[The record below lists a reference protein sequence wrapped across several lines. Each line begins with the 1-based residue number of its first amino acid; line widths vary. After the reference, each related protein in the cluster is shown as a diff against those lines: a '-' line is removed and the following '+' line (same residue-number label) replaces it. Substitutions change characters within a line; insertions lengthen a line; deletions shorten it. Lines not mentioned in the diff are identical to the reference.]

1 MQLSLSQSFRERVH
15 IANQALQD
23 IMLPLIKFPLPQHD
37 KVHIYR
43 NFAVP
48 KMRWVLQLQ
57 DVLPIAPKKIGS
69 QIERNLKLDHVEG
82 TPSVWSRASRR

>member
-1 MQLSLSQSFRERVH
+1 MQLSLSQSFRERAH

-23 IMLPLIKFPLPQHD
+23 IILPLNKFPLPQHD

-48 KMRWVLQLQ
+48 KMR
-57 DVLPIAPKKIGS
+57 
-69 QIERNLKLDHVEG
+69 
-82 TPSVWSRASRR
+82 